1 MSHEN
6 VREVVKEKC
15 GNPLCWSRPAAV
27 PVAAW
32 PVPAS
37 LDISL

>member
-15 GNPLCWSRPAAV
+15 GNAALLV
-27 PVAAW
+27 TSGGSPCCGVARAR
-32 PVPAS
+32 
-37 LDISL
+37 